1 MKAFSV
7 LGNARLTPRI
17 HREGS
22 EMVEGRL
29 RMPALRYA
37 PFGRYSDPMRRF
49 GDRRYGVGVM
59 NPHEEIWDAPE
70 ERDRGAGRIG
80 A

>member
-1 MKAFSV
+1 
-7 LGNARLTPRI
+7 
-17 HREGS
+17 
-22 EMVEGRL
+22 
-29 RMPALRYA
+29 
-37 PFGRYSDPMRRF
+37 MRRF

-59 NPHEEIWDAPE
+59 NPHEEIWDVPE